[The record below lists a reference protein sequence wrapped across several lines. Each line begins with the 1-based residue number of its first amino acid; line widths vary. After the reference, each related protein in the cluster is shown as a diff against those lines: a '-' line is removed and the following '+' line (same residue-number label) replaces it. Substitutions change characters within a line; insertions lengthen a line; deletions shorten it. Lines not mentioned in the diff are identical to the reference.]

1 MGLYENIMK
10 HITKILLA
18 FFLNTISLSVY
29 SLGNDLGDLNTH
41 GSDNNEKIYLYDDH
55 LLMTYALCK
64 EAGFN
69 EDVGVFLDVY
79 DRDVYTLLT
88 SIKIKSCL
96 DGHFS
101 TLTKIDG
108 FYYFSIISK
117 NDNMIVLDEKDF
129 EIKRKETIQKGLYIS
144 DGEHLIS
151 GSNRKFTFYDPDSFE
166 VLKTIQIP
174 QRFTTNFNEKNV
186 KKLIA
191 LGIYKP
197 YGNQP
202 VKDNVDVTSLSP
214 EELIKHIKSMSQGL
228 NKILS
233 KENWIAT
240 WITDHELILNKSSN
254 HHYSFTYNVKNN
266 SLVPLD
272 LDYKEQIFSV
282 AIFNKAKKYLVS
294 TFDESCFRHYIQD
307 SSSNFGVL
315 SLELPILSRHKENDP
330 TDGKMISNTVIYKG
344 YAIIGVERDLYI
356 LNSMS
361 NRIKVISNATTE
373 ESDFNGMGVDNN
385 HIRTIYQD
393 EENERL
399 LVLSYTGNNNR
410 WFDLNELISGDFT
423 EDMTNKSVCEI
434 N

>member
-1 MGLYENIMK
+1 MI
-10 HITKILLA
+10 HTTKLL
-18 FFLNTISLSVY
+18 LSCLLTTISLSVY
-29 SLGNDLGDLNTH
+29 SLGNDLGDINTH
-41 GSDNNEKIYLYDDH
+41 GSDNSERIYLYDDH

-69 EDVGVFLDVY
+69 EDVGIFLDAY
-79 DRDVYTLLT
+79 DRDDYKLLT

-101 TLTKIDG
+101 ALTKIDG
-108 FYYFSIISK
+108 FYYFSIIRK

-129 EIKRKETIQKGLYIS
+129 EIKRKHTIQEGLYIS
-144 DGEHLIS
+144 DGKHLIS
-151 GSNRKFTFYDPDSFE
+151 GSNRKFTFYDPESFE
-166 VLKTIQIP
+166 VLKTIQMP
-174 QRFTTNFNEKNV
+174 LRFTTNFNEKNV

-202 VKDNVDVTSLSP
+202 VKDNVDVASLSP
-214 EELIKHIKSMSQGL
+214 EELIEYIKSMSRGL

-240 WITDHELILNKSSN
+240 WITDQELILKKPGDYR
-254 HHYSFTYNVKNN
+254 YSFTYNVKNK

-272 LDYKEQIFSV
+272 LEYKESIFSI

-294 TFDESCFRHYIQD
+294 TYDESCLRHHIQD
-307 SSSNFGVL
+307 FGSKFGVPL
-315 SLELPILSRHKENDP
+315 LELPILSRHKDNDT
-330 TDGKMISNTVIYKG
+330 TDGKMISNTIIYKD
-344 YAIIGVERDLYI
+344 YAIMGVERDLYI
-356 LNSMS
+356 LNPIS

-393 EENERL
+393 EEKGRL
-399 LVLSYTGNNNR
+399 LALSYTGNSNR
-410 WFDLNELISGDFT
+410 WFDLNELISGNFT
-423 EDMTNKSVCEI
+423 EDITNKSVCEI
-434 N
+434 ND